1 MRCANFVCE
10 ASHLLQDVANIKHLA
25 RSYIL
30 LRHQHDE
37 LAEDLGRALDVGQ
50 RALADKELVASAKVA
65 LTRDLASL
73 KRKMDAAE
81 PELERLQGLEGQKK
95 ICKQTNQ

>member
-1 MRCANFVCE
+1 M
-10 ASHLLQDVANIKHLA
+10 QDVGNIKHLA

-50 RALADKELVASAKVA
+50 RALADKELVASEKVA
-65 LTRDLASL
+65 LTRDTASL
-73 KRKMDAAE
+73 KRKLDAAE
-81 PELERLQGLEGQKK
+81 SELERLRGLEGMVSASK
-95 ICKQTNQ
+95 IHLNEACMASRV